1 MADKTLSIGQLA
13 GAAGVNVQTVRY
25 YERRGLLSRPSRR
38 PSGQRV
44 YSAEAVGLLRTIKQA
59 QRVGF
64 TLKEIE
70 DLLRL
75 SRRPANRPSAL
86 QEKWRAKIAEVEDKI
101 EALSAM
107 RETLLAAMHSN
118 CDALDHCTDES
129 CPFWTLDDSRR
140 REGTSSS
147 TRAALL

>member
-1 MADKTLSIGQLA
+1 MADKTFSIGQLA

-25 YERRGLLSRPSRR
+25 YERRGLLSRPARR

-44 YSAEAVGLLRTIKQA
+44 YGSEAVGLLRTIKQA

-75 SRRPANRPSAL
+75 SRGSSNRPSAL
-86 QEKWRAKIAEVEDKI
+86 EEKWRRKISEVEDKI
-101 EALSAM
+101 EALRSM
-107 RETLLAAMHSN
+107 RETLLTAMHSN

-129 CPFWTLDDSRR
+129 CPFWIPDDSRR
-140 REGTSSS
+140 MGTSSS
-147 TRAALL
+147 T

>member
-1 MADKTLSIGQLA
+1 MADKTLSIGQRA

-25 YERRGLLSRPSRR
+25 YEHRGLLSRPARR

-44 YSAEAVGLLRTIKQA
+44 YGAEAVGLLRTIKQT

-75 SRRPANRPSAL
+75 SRGSSKQSTL
-86 QEKWRAKIAEVEDKI
+86 QEKWRTKIVGVEDKI
-101 EALSAM
+101 EALRSM
-107 RETLLAAMHSN
+107 RETLLAAMHSS
-118 CDALDHCTDES
+118 CDALDHCRDES
-129 CPFWTLDDSRR
+129 CPFWMPDDSRPARWAR
-140 REGTSSS
+140 RT
-147 TRAALL
+147 